1 MRSLREKKT
10 SAPVARV
17 AWVMPTGDQGG
28 WGLRLGENGWG
39 VAGAAVCWGGL
50 SRELTSKFV

>member
-1 MRSLREKKT
+1 MRSLRKKKT
-10 SAPVARV
+10 SDPVARA

-39 VAGAAVCWGGL
+39 VA
-50 SRELTSKFV
+50 

>member
-1 MRSLREKKT
+1 MKGRESHAQPEEKKT
-10 SAPVARV
+10 SDPVARA

-39 VAGAAVCWGGL
+39 VA
-50 SRELTSKFV
+50 